1 MCGSSRHERQNS
13 GGQRAEREPLT
24 SLTLGRRAAA
34 LKHIPPN
41 VVIIL
46 IPPTA
51 ESSSPIVSQAEHTAS
66 SYNKM
71 EQDLQSAWLFR
82 IEKKKRYPLF
92 IFLVGDDEKIEDGS

>member
-1 MCGSSRHERQNS
+1 MNDKTAAGPEK
-13 GGQRAEREPLT
+13 RETLT
-24 SLTLGRRAAA
+24 SLTLGRRAAV

-71 EQDLQSAWLFR
+71 EQELQSAWVFR
-82 IEKKKRYPLF
+82 IEEEKKDPLF
-92 IFLVGDDEKIEDGS
+92 IFSGGG